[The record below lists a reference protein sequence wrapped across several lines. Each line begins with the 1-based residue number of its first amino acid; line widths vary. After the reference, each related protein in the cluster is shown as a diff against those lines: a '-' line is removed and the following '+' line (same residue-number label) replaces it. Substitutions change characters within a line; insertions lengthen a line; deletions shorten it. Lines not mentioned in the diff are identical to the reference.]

1 MLPKNAVTREQLVSP
16 HPEPSSGASEHELK
30 EIWRKSSI
38 PVPESVVI
46 DSVTTACDA
55 VRKVGG
61 RAVMKIILPGLLHKS
76 DAGGVLLDINE
87 ERAER
92 SATELLKLGEGA
104 KILVE
109 RFVPKGVEALVGIT
123 SSPLG
128 KVLTIGVGGVLTEII
143 KDSSLRLLPVT
154 RSDVEEMIDETR
166 LGQLFA
172 GVRGAKAVDRKAFVE
187 TVLRITDVTMDW
199 ESGFE
204 LDINPVAI
212 TTDGAWVLDSAY
224 ARSGM

>member
-1 MLPKNAVTREQLVSP
+1 
-16 HPEPSSGASEHELK
+16 
-30 EIWRKSSI
+30 
-38 PVPESVVI
+38 
-46 DSVTTACDA
+46 
-55 VRKVGG
+55 
-61 RAVMKIILPGLLHKS
+61 MKIILPGLLHKS

-92 SATELLKLGEGA
+92 SASELLKLGEGA